1 MSSNTIYHTHHII
14 PKYMGG
20 TDDPSNLVQLT
31 VEEHAQ
37 AHLELYEKYGDER
50 DLVAHRMLLGQIDRA
65 EAIKIIQKLPK
76 TEKWKKQ
83 KSEAMKG
90 VNNPQYG
97 KTTSDKQ
104 KKAVAEAAKER
115 FTGVPKWYKVTNPVM
130 YGSDNPR
137 SRRIYAE
144 GKEYDTISECCKVYG
159 FKYHN
164 TVRYRL
170 NHPKWPEWYYL

>member
-76 TEKWKKQ
+76 TEYHKK
-83 KSEAMKG
+83 KISEALRG
-90 VNNPQYG
+90 ENNPQYG

-104 KKAVAEAAKER
+104 KKAVGKSAKER
-115 FTGVPKWYKVTNPVM
+115 FTGIPKWYKVTNPVLH
-130 YGSDNPR
+130 GSDNPR
-137 SRRIYAE
+137 ARKIYAE
-144 GKEYDTISECCKVYG
+144 GKEYDTIKECCDAYG
-159 FKYHN
+159 FKNHN
-164 TVRYRL
+164 AIRYRL
-170 NHPKWPEWYYL
+170 NHPKWTEWYYL